1 MIKRVAINFF
11 MGYAVCSAA
20 LSLIPIHKEVVP
32 VTVFNSDNDQLTTE
46 QRYKV
51 RRTTPTLFQF
61 DEAD

>member
-1 MIKRVAINFF
+1 MIKRVAVNFF

-20 LSLIPIHKEVVP
+20 LNLIPIQKEVVP

-51 RRTTPTLFQF
+51 RKTTPTLFQF
-61 DEAD
+61 NETN

>member
-20 LSLIPIHKEVVP
+20 LNLVPIKQEVIP

-51 RRTTPTLFQF
+51 RTTTPTLFRF
-61 DEAD
+61 DETD